1 MEMLFEKGLK
11 TKSERG
17 PKGDS
22 KEDPAKN
29 MENVSSI
36 HYLLCFSH
44 TERSKK
50 HNFLSQF
57 WGPYLEGKV
66 GPKTDTTNSHLWKLT

>member
-1 MEMLFEKGLK
+1 MVEMLFEKGLK

-17 PKGDS
+17 PKGDA

-36 HYLLCFSH
+36 HYLLRFSH
-44 TERSKK
+44 IERSKK
-50 HNFLSQF
+50 HSFWNQFRGPFLENKI
-57 WGPYLEGKV
+57 GPGKN
-66 GPKTDTTNSHLWKLT
+66 T